1 MKTKQTTGNRATQER
16 ILDIAAK
23 LFVENGYTG
32 TPLSLIA
39 SKLEFTKAALY
50 YHFKSKA
57 DILTGILDPLLDQ
70 IDGLLK
76 ETPERFPNTEQR
88 WEFMLAYSQLLL
100 SNTRAVAVLAIGG
113 SQAWMPEKIL
123 ERIRRHAE
131 RTTELAMLPG
141 MSEEDQV
148 RAMLLMDMMHREIV
162 FEKGRSVVK
171 GMAPERRREIVY
183 GFIRDTLES

>member
-1 MKTKQTTGNRATQER
+1 MKTKQTTGNRATQEK
-16 ILDIAAK
+16 ILDVAAE
-23 LFVENGYTG
+23 LFVENGYPG

-57 DILTGILDPLLDQ
+57 DILTGILYPLLDE
-70 IDGLLK
+70 IDELLK
-76 ETPERFPNTEQR
+76 ETPGCFPNAEER

-100 SNTRAVAVLAIGG
+100 SNPRAVAVLASGA
-113 SQAWMPEKIL
+113 SQAWMPEEIL
-123 ERIRRHAE
+123 KRIQLHAE

-141 MSEEDQV
+141 LSEEEQV

-162 FEKGRSVVK
+162 FQKGRSVVN

-183 GFIRDTLES
+183 DFIRESLGS

>member
-16 ILDIAAK
+16 ILDIAAQ

-76 ETPERFPNTEQR
+76 ETPERFRNTEQR

-100 SNTRAVAVLAIGG
+100 SNARAVAVLAIGG

-148 RAMLLMDMMHREIV
+148 RAMLLMDMMHREMV

-183 GFIRDTLES
+183 GFIRDSLEY